1 MLLNLRAQNCLN
13 IDYVV
18 LILGLLTHNED
29 YARLRE
35 LKQNFA
41 NNWHFQEISKR

>member
-13 IDYVV
+13 IDY
-18 LILGLLTHNED
+18 LIPILDLPTHNED
-29 YARLRE
+29 YARLPE